1 MRRLAIFCCVL
12 LAGCTSR
19 VEEKTITVYAA
30 ASMTDV
36 VTEVVAGYEGVP
48 VKTSFGSSS
57 ELARQI
63 EDGAP
68 ADVFVS
74 VSKQWADYLK
84 EKDRLDGDYRV
95 FARNTLVCIVPAG
108 SDLKPA
114 AIKDPVALLNKVRQ
128 SDARIAIANE
138 GVPAGE
144 YARGA
149 LEALGL
155 LVHYKRL
162 LVGQKDVRATLRAV
176 ESGEVVAGFVY
187 ATDARTSD
195 KVAVLFQFDP
205 ATHPS
210 IDYYVAVMKNTRNN
224 AEARAFVDHLFSDN
238 SKVVLTAKGFAPPS
252 TE

>member
-1 MRRLAIFCCVL
+1 MRRWAILCCVL

-19 VEEKTITVYAA
+19 VEDKTVTVYAA

-36 VTEVVAGYEGVP
+36 VTEVVAGYEGGA
-48 VKTSFGSSS
+48 VKTSFGSTS

-68 ADVFVS
+68 ADVLVS
-74 VSKQWADYLK
+74 ASRKWADYLK
-84 EKDRLDGDYRV
+84 ENGRLDADYRV
-95 FARNTLVCIVPAG
+95 FASNALVCIVPAG

-114 AIKDPVALLNKVRQ
+114 AIKDPAALLNQVRQ
-128 SDARIAIANE
+128 SDVRIAIADE

-144 YARGA
+144 YARSA
-149 LEALGL
+149 LEGLGL

-195 KVAVLFQFDP
+195 KVEVLFKFDP
-205 ATHPS
+205 ATHES
-210 IDYYVAVMKNTRNN
+210 IDYYVAVVKDARN
-224 AEARAFVDHLFSDN
+224 AKAARAFVDHMFSDK
-238 SKVVLTAKGFAPPS
+238 SKAVLEAKGFVLPS
-252 TE
+252 AD

>member
-1 MRRLAIFCCVL
+1 MRRWAILCCVL

-19 VEEKTITVYAA
+19 VEEKTLTVYAA

-36 VTEVVAGYEGVP
+36 VTEVVAGYEGGP
-48 VKTSFGSSS
+48 VKTSFGSTS

-68 ADVFVS
+68 ADVLIS
-74 VSKQWADYLK
+74 ASRQWAEYLK
-84 EKDRLDGDYRV
+84 EKDRLEGDYRV
-95 FARNTLVCIVPAG
+95 FARNALVCIVPAG

-114 AIKDPVALLNKVRQ
+114 AIKDPVALLNEVRQ
-128 SDARIAIANE
+128 SDVRIAIADD

-144 YARGA
+144 YARSA
-149 LEALGL
+149 LQALGL

-176 ESGEVVAGFVY
+176 EAGEVVAGFVY
-187 ATDARTSD
+187 ATDARLSD
-195 KVAVLFQFDP
+195 KVEVLFKFDP
-205 ATHPS
+205 ATHDS
-210 IDYYVAVMKNTRNN
+210 IDYYVAVVKNTRNT
-224 AEARAFVDHLFSDN
+224 ADARAFVDHLFSDKGKAALE
-238 SKVVLTAKGFAPPS
+238 SKGFALPP